1 MGFRAFKAGS
11 SLVNS
16 TAIGANSAVTASNN
30 MVFGDNNVVGW
41 GFGVVPGPF
50 AITVGTNAS
59 NGNGATLTLAGAWT
73 TGSDST
79 KKRNITNI
87 NYGLKEVMQMR
98 PVRYIWKNS
107 DQEDFGFLAQ
117 ELKHVLPE
125 IVYGKEGQMT
135 ISYGQITSVLT
146 KAIQELNAEKESQSK
161 FIVSQQRQLAE
172 QKKQIEEIKKQ
183 LKVLE
188 MNINKI
194 NKKTGN

>member
-1 MGFRAFKAGS
+1 
-11 SLVNS
+11 
-16 TAIGANSAVTASNN
+16 

-59 NGNGATLTLAGAWT
+59 NGNGATLTLAGTWT
-73 TGSDST
+73 STSDST

>member
-50 AITVGTNAS
+50 AITVGTSAS
-59 NGNGATLTLAGAWT
+59 NGNGATLTLAGTWT
-73 TGSDST
+73 STSDST

-135 ISYGQITSVLT
+135 IW
-146 KAIQELNAEKESQSK
+146 
-161 FIVSQQRQLAE
+161 
-172 QKKQIEEIKKQ
+172 
-183 LKVLE
+183 
-188 MNINKI
+188 
-194 NKKTGN
+194 

>member
-1 MGFRAFKAGS
+1 
-11 SLVNS
+11 
-16 TAIGANSAVTASNN
+16 
-30 MVFGDNNVVGW
+30 
-41 GFGVVPGPF
+41 
-50 AITVGTNAS
+50 
-59 NGNGATLTLAGAWT
+59 
-73 TGSDST
+73 
-79 KKRNITNI
+79 
-87 NYGLKEVMQMR
+87 MQMR